1 MKQKITLIVPAYNE
15 GQFIDRC
22 IQSIRNQTVPFDE
35 VILIDDH
42 STDGTTE
49 KIIAQTDF
57 IRIEHPDNRGV
68 SAARNSGLEQATGD
82 WINFL
87 DADDELLPTACE
99 KMHRAIEDWNGHADW
114 IQFNHLRHYA
124 KINKTVKKYWNDSS
138 WTTVENLHEKHC
150 WWGVWNKLI
159 RRVSIAYGFMEDMR
173 YGEDGIWVLEH
184 ILNGQQIRNINTE
197 TTVHHFEN
205 PNSLTK
211 SKTDEQ
217 LDQLEHKL
225 RCMLRA
231 HSDTTEPYENI
242 KAIIGCIDSVR
253 ENSNHKEIRK

>member
-1 MKQKITLIVPAYNE
+1 MSTITLIVPAYNE
-15 GQFIDRC
+15 GPFIDRA

-49 KIIAQTDF
+49 KIRAQGDW

-68 SAARNSGLEQATGD
+68 SAARNSGLEQATSD
-82 WINFL
+82 WVTFL
-87 DADDELLPTACE
+87 DADDELLPDACE
-99 KMHRAIEDWNGHADW
+99 KMHEAINNWNGRADW

-124 KINKTVKKYWNDSS
+124 KINMTVKKYWNDSS
-138 WTTVENLHEKHC
+138 WTTVENLHEKRC

-159 RRVSIAYGFMEDMR
+159 KRSAIKHNFNEYMR

-184 ILNGQQIRNINTE
+184 ILEGEDIRNIDQE
-197 TTVHHFEN
+197 TVIRHFEN

-211 SKTDEQ
+211 SKTAR
-217 LDQLEHKL
+217 QLETLENEL
-225 RCMLRA
+225 RWLLKRY
-231 HSDTTEPYENI
+231 SDTDEPYENI
-242 KAIIGCIDSVR
+242 KAITGCIDNMR
-253 ENSNHKEIRK
+253 ANPHNKEIRK